1 MSDRLHLG
9 IDVGSASANTV
20 IMNDD
25 KEVLLEEYTRTKGQP
40 LETVARV
47 LTGVFSRFPVEGIK
61 TVSFT
66 GSGGGLLAKL
76 LGSNFTN
83 EIIAQAR
90 AISFYHPEV
99 RTVIEMGG
107 EDSKLILL
115 KNTTA
120 GMEIEDFAMN
130 T

>member
-9 IDVGSASANTV
+9 VDVGSASANTV

-25 KEVLLEEYTRTKGQP
+25 KEVLLEEYT
-40 LETVARV
+40 
-47 LTGVFSRFPVEGIK
+47 
-61 TVSFT
+61 
-66 GSGGGLLAKL
+66 
-76 LGSNFTN
+76 
-83 EIIAQAR
+83 QAR

-115 KNTTA
+115 KNTIA

-130 T
+130 TLCAAGTGSFLDQQASRLGLSIEEFSRLALESKAPPRIAGRRSVFSTSGMLHL